1 MATVI
6 TLDYYIFIGLSRVH
20 KIIVSHFIFSIRSE
34 LTESLPQN
42 FSLAWRGQVSAGSG
56 VLFVWTSIIQL
67 RRTVQLDLTLKR
79 DTCMSPKVSFSFSPL

>member
-6 TLDYYIFIGLSRVH
+6 TLDYYIAIHWLVKSTQTVR
-20 KIIVSHFIFSIRSE
+20 HFIFSIRSE

-67 RRTVQLDLTLKR
+67 RRTVQLDLTLKT